1 MIYTFQ
7 IKKAVK
13 LCFNAQNRDLTRL
26 EPEQIDEYAQSRR
39 EKHLNAIEILR

>member
-7 IKKAVK
+7 TKKAVK

-26 EPEQIDEYAQSRR
+26 EPEQIDEYAQRR
-39 EKHLNAIEILR
+39 QEKYLKAIEILR